1 MTTAIVLKLE
11 EQRDAADREMRTHR
25 PGTRALAYWHGV
37 YVGLCDAIAT
47 VRMAQP

>member
-1 MTTAIVLKLE
+1 VTTAIVLKLE
-11 EQRDAADREMRTHR
+11 QQRDAADREMRNHR
-25 PGTRALAYWHGV
+25 HGTRAMSYWHGV